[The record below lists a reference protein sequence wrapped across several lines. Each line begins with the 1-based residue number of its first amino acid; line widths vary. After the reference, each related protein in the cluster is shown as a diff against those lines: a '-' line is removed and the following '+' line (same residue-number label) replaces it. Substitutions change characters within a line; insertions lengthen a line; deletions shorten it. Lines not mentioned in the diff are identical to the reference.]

1 MFIDT
6 TIELS
11 EYSKIEDNL
20 RYFEVVIYT
29 WYTSDIQV
37 VYTLYL
43 LFGMILSIFHPL
55 NLCKILAEYECN
67 A

>member
-1 MFIDT
+1 MLNFRDFSLHIDT
-6 TIELS
+6 TIGLP

-37 VYTLYL
+37 VYTY
-43 LFGMILSIFHPL
+43 F
-55 NLCKILAEYECN
+55 Y
-67 A
+67 